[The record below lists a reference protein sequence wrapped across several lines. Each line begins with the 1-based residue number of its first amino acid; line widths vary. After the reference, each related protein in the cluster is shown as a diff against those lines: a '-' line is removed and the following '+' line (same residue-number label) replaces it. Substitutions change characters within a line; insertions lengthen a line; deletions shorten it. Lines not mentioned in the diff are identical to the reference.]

1 MVRALPCHG
10 RGHGFESRRF
20 RHKNLPLFIMIK
32 QNLGYIISGII
43 ILICIVIIYQKFS
56 YSQKLL
62 NDTSSTNTIRKEED
76 IKPQKN
82 SEITIKKHIIQ
93 KGDTLWDLSV
103 KYYGDGARYK
113 EIIKKNPGKTFKFKD
128 GREGLIYPGTELEI

>member
-1 MVRALPCHG
+1 
-10 RGHGFESRRF
+10 
-20 RHKNLPLFIMIK
+20 MIK

-62 NDTSSTNTIRKEED
+62 NDTSSANTVRMED
-76 IKPQKN
+76 AINPQINPETKIN
-82 SEITIKKHIIQ
+82 KHVIQ

-103 KYYGDGARYK
+103 KYYGDGTKYK
-113 EIIKKNPGKTFKFKD
+113 EIIKKNPGKTFKFED
-128 GREGLIYPGTELEI
+128 GRDGLIYPGTELEI

>member
-1 MVRALPCHG
+1 
-10 RGHGFESRRF
+10 
-20 RHKNLPLFIMIK
+20 MIK

-103 KYYGDGARYK
+103 KYYGDGAKYK